1 MAAVNNTLTISSD
14 VKVNGTPVA
23 ARFTSIVL
31 SGVAYPVEITGHAAL
46 GKPVSFTWRHRD
58 MQEDHLTA
66 LGAIAASFV
75 LRGPRRTLDGNTDAV
90 VDDSAELCKVVF
102 GASNNQTVWGYLTV
116 ETSAAGGTESTIVTV
131 HPVDRLRF
139 VGSSDY
145 HEPNT

>member
-23 ARFTSIVL
+23 ARFTSITL
-31 SGVAYPVEITGHAAL
+31 TGAKYPVEIAGHAAL
-46 GKPVSFTWRHRD
+46 GKPVAFTWRHMD
-58 MQEDHLTA
+58 MQEDHLSA

-75 LRGPRRTLDGNTDAV
+75 LRGPRRTLNGNTDAV

-102 GASNNQTVWGYLTV
+102 GAAGNQTVWGYLTV